1 MGEKNIKTLDNLG
14 DLASDE
20 LIEIIG
26 SNNIKRDI
34 ADKIIMN
41 ARQSWFNDKEK
52 IDNKKD
58 SKIKKKLKVN
68 KKKVNKEE
76 KDV

>member
-1 MGEKNIKTLDNLG
+1 
-14 DLASDE
+14 
-20 LIEIIG
+20 
-26 SNNIKRDI
+26 
-34 ADKIIMN
+34 MN